1 MRKRLL
7 LSTSFAVLSTA
18 LSANAQSFVN
28 GSFES
33 TNTNPGS
40 CNYLHNAGLAA
51 YTNGADTG
59 FGTADNITYM
69 ALPNPSI
76 SCVHGLAADGNVYIA
91 ITANT
96 TKYDMIAMK
105 VSPALKANTEY
116 TITFKHK
123 SHISPPVVSATL
135 GYATSPMATPVV
147 IANIPAPNPEDTV
160 WKTRSYTFKPTT
172 AASWITMKAGLTTF
186 AGYSFLELDNFVIKG
201 PGGTDIETVT
211 SNNWLTL
218 APNPA
223 RDVVMIHTE
232 GNAGAVY
239 KYSVTDI
246 TGRIIHTGKSA
257 ATAAGIK
264 LDVSNI
270 PAGMY
275 IIQVTDGERTAIQ
288 KLSIEK

>member
-1 MRKRLL
+1 MKKQQLL
-7 LSTSFAVLSTA
+7 FLSFAMLSTA
-18 LSANAQSFVN
+18 FAANAQSFVN

-33 TNTNPGS
+33 TNANPGS
-40 CNYLHNAGLAA
+40 CSYLHNAGFST

-59 FGTADNITYM
+59 FDTADNITYM
-69 ALPNPSI
+69 AMPNPSI

-96 TKYDMIAMK
+96 TKYDAIALK

-186 AGYSFLELDNFVIKG
+186 AGYSFLELDNFVLKG
-201 PGGTDIETVT
+201 PTDIETVT
-211 SNNWLTL
+211 TNNWLTI

-223 RDVVMIHTE
+223 KDVVMIHAD
-232 GNAGAVY
+232 AGDNTIY
-239 KYSVTDI
+239 KYNITDI
-246 TGRIIHTGKSA
+246 TGRSIYTGSTTASA
-257 ATAAGIK
+257 NGAK

-275 IIQVTDGERTAIQ
+275 IIQMSDGERTAIQ